1 MPASESI
8 RPSCMETFTTGMI
21 VYPVGTNSVA
31 IRTPRKILEP
41 LNR

>member
-1 MPASESI
+1 MPVSESI
-8 RPSCMETFTTGMI
+8 SPSCMETLTTGMI

-31 IRTPRKILEP
+31 IRTPMKIREP